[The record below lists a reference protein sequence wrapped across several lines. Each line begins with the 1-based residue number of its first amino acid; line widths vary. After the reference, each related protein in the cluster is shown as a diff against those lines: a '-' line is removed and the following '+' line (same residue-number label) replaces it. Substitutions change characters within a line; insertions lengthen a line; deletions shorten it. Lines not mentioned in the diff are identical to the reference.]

1 MSRISRDEMFIR
13 IAQVVAMRSTCDR
26 ANVGAVLVKD
36 NRVISIGYNGSK
48 PGEPHC
54 DEVGHL
60 MENGHCVRTL
70 HAESNAIDFAT
81 KMYPGGIKG
90 LTIYCTH
97 FPCMGCVITIIQ
109 DKFTYDLLGKGVSIE
124 RLVYLHDYGDGIKG
138 RISMLEGQGIKVE
151 QFRGNLAEL
160 PSGELQELPTE

>member
-54 DEVGHL
+54 DEIGHL
-60 MENGHCVRTL
+60 MENGHCIRTL
-70 HAESNAIDFAT
+70 HAESNAIDFAI
-81 KMYPGGIKG
+81 KMYPGGVKG
-90 LTIYCTH
+90 LVIYCTH
-97 FPCMGCVITIIQ
+97 FPCMSCTIKIIREKAFS
-109 DKFTYDLLGKGVSIE
+109 DNNMKGIGID
-124 RLVYLHDYGDGIKG
+124 RIVYLKAYGTPDEIRHRK
-138 RISMLEGQGIKVE
+138 ILLEGQGIVVE
-151 QFRGNLAEL
+151 QFRGNLDEL
-160 PSGELQELPTE
+160 SERKLQ